1 MPENFNNEP
10 DFSGWATKYNIKCK
24 DGRTIMP
31 GAFAHCDGKIIPMVY
46 MHDHKNIDQLL
57 GKAKLSNKSEGVWAD
72 CWVNDSEGGKLA
84 KNAVQHGDITAFSI
98 YADGLTENFSKVVSH
113 GDIKELSLVLAGA
126 NEGAVI
132 ENVIRHDDITGE
144 IYTDETAAVFKME
157 NGGIVFAHAAVKTD
171 DKKDDNT
178 NEETIEDVLN
188 SMTDKQKNVVEG
200 LVGAA
205 VMATEEKYENMK
217 HDGFDEGGNIMSINL
232 LEGDGTITNTNVMS
246 HADMK
251 AIFDD
256 IKRYGS
262 LKESV
267 IQHGFSAPKYI
278 AHSIDNIDILY
289 PDATPV
295 TKTPGW
301 VSRPMGWVQ
310 KVLNGVKHSP
320 FSKIKSVFADI
331 TDDDARAKGYIK
343 GKYKKEEVF
352 TLLKRVTEAQMVY
365 KKQGIDRDDWID
377 IISFDIAIWL
387 KSEMRMMLDEELAR
401 AFLIGDGRSSASED
415 KIDELHIRPIAFDD
429 DFYAI
434 KTVVPIGTSATETDR
449 AKGFVKSVIKTRKKY
464 RGSGSPTLYITDDL
478 LADLLLAEAGDG
490 RPLYE
495 NEDKIKGVLRVSE
508 IVTVPV
514 MEGLKTKDGKNT
526 IEAIIVNLND
536 YTSGADK
543 GGSVNLFDDFD
554 IDYNR
559 MKYLIETKCSGA
571 LTVPFSAMVFH
582 FPVATVPPVTP
593 PDDNNDDTNDE
604 T

>member
-1 MPENFNNEP
+1 MPENFNTEP
-10 DFSGWATKYNIKCK
+10 DFSGWATKYNIRCK

-46 MHDHKNIDQLL
+46 MHDHKNIDQVL
-57 GKAKLSNKSEGVWAD
+57 GKAKLSHKNEGVWAD

-84 KNAVQHGDITAFSI
+84 KTAVLHGDITSFSI
-98 YADGLTENFSKVVSH
+98 FADGLTENFSKVVSH
-113 GDIKELSLVLAGA
+113 GEIKELSLVLAGA

-132 ENVIRHDDITGE
+132 QNIIRHDDITGE
-144 IYTDETAAVFKME
+144 VYSDETAAVFKME
-157 NGGIVFAHAAVKTD
+157 NGGIVFAHADVKTD
-171 DKKDDNT
+171 DKKDDDNT
-178 NEETIEDVLN
+178 VEDVLN
-188 SMTDKQKNVVEG
+188 SMTDIQRDITEG

-205 VMATEEKYENMK
+205 IEATEKKYENMK
-217 HDGFDEGGNIMSINL
+217 HDGFDEGGNNMSANL
-232 LEGDGTITNTNVMS
+232 LEGDGTISNTNVMS

-278 AHSIDNIDILY
+278 AHSIDNIDVLY

-301 VSRPMGWVQ
+301 VSRPMGWVP

-331 TDDDARAKGYIK
+331 TEDDARAKGYIK
-343 GKYKKEEVF
+343 GNKKKEEVF

-377 IISFDIAIWL
+377 ITSFDIAIWL

-429 DFYAI
+429 DFYSLKSTIAI
-434 KTVVPIGTSATETDR
+434 GATATETER
-449 AKGFVKSVIKTRKKY
+449 AKSFVKSVIKTRKNY
-464 RGSGSPTLYITDDL
+464 RGSGSPTLFITDDL
-478 LADLLLAEAGDG
+478 LADMLLAEDGNG

-495 NEDKIKGVLRVSE
+495 NEEKIRGVLRVSE

-571 LTVPFSAMVFH
+571 LTVPASAMVFQ
-582 FPVATVPPVTP
+582 FPIFATAPGTQ
-593 PDDNNDDTNDE
+593 D
-604 T
+604 

>member
-1 MPENFNNEP
+1 MPETKIP
-10 DFSGWATKYNIKCK
+10 DFEGWATKYNIKCA
-24 DGRTIMP
+24 DNRTIMP
-31 GAFAHCDGKIIPMVY
+31 GAFAHCDGRTVPMVY
-46 MHDHKNIDQLL
+46 MHAHDSIDQVL
-57 GKAKLSNKSEGVWAD
+57 GHAILFSKPEGIWAQ
-72 CWVNDSEGGKLA
+72 CYTNETPGGK
-84 KNAVQHGDITAFSI
+84 KAVELVAHGDINAFSI
-98 YADGLTENFSKVVSH
+98 YADSLQENFAGVVSH

-126 NEGAVI
+126 NEGAKI
-132 ENVIRHDDITGE
+132 TNVLRHDGISGAV
-144 IYTDETAAVFKME
+144 YTDETAAIFKME
-157 NGGIVFAHAAVKTD
+157 NGELVSHSSLKPATPTDSNTDNSNKTP
-171 DKKDDNT
+171 
-178 NEETIEDVLN
+178 EDIYK
-188 SMTDKQKNVVEG
+188 SMSPDQRDLVEG
-200 LVGAA
+200 LVGSAIDAA
-205 VMATEEKYENMK
+205 LKSKDDDQIK
-217 HDGFDEGGNIMSINL
+217 HSAIEGGNNMGNFSV
-232 LEGDGTITNTNVMS
+232 LENGGTPTGNTNTGAVMS
-246 HADMK
+246 HADMQ
-251 AIFDD
+251 AIFTDA
-256 IKRYGS
+256 KRYGS

-267 IQHGFSAPKYI
+267 IQHGFTAPKFI

-301 VSRPMGWVQ
+301 VSRPMGWVP
-310 KVLNGVKHSP
+310 KVLNGVRHSP
-320 FSKIKSVFADI
+320 FSKIKSMFADI
-331 TDDDARAKGYIK
+331 TEDDARAKGYFK
-343 GKYKKEEVF
+343 GNKKKEEVF

-377 IISFDIAIWL
+377 ITSFDVAIWL

-429 DFYAI
+429 DFYSLKTTVAI
-434 KTVVPIGTSATETDR
+434 GATATETER
-449 AKGFVKSVIKTRKKY
+449 AKSFVKAVIKTRKNY
-464 RGSGSPTLYITDDL
+464 RGSGSPTLFITDDL
-478 LADLLLAEAGDG
+478 LADMLLAEDGNG

-495 NEDKIKGVLRVSE
+495 NEEKIRGVLRVSE

-571 LTVPFSAMVFH
+571 LIRPMSAMVFH
-582 FPVATVPPVTP
+582 FPIFATAP
-593 PDDNNDDTNDE
+593 E
-604 T
+604 TAA